1 MAACLREAGLR
12 SAASLRHNKTGN
24 YAQSSQQ
31 PYFPP
36 YIKNEINPFQSSCS
50 IAMKDITAAL
60 KDAVDTDVADK
71 EGNYVERFNAEISSD
86 KPADSPFSLVNGK
99 THLAGTVVRTKEYLE
114 ALVTRLRE
122 SHLLS

>member
-1 MAACLREAGLR
+1 
-12 SAASLRHNKTGN
+12 
-24 YAQSSQQ
+24 
-31 PYFPP
+31 
-36 YIKNEINPFQSSCS
+36 
-50 IAMKDITAAL
+50 MKDITAAL